1 MKKVTKDV
9 YLREFEAMSYRQRFY
24 YLWNNELSVR
34 FPDININPL
43 KWCLL
48 DVLKLCYVPVLYLV
62 LVPMLTLLCANEA
75 RRLKFRY
82 VDSKDKNCTY
92 VRNAKMLEANK

>member
-1 MKKVTKDV
+1 MKKVIRDV
-9 YLREFEAMSYRQRFY
+9 YLSEFQKMSYKQRFY
-24 YLWNNELSVR
+24 YLWNNELNVR

-48 DVLKLCYVPVLYLV
+48 DAIKVCYVPVLYFIF
-62 LVPMLTLLCANEA
+62 VPMLALICANEA

-82 VDSKDKNCTY
+82 VDSEDKNCTY
-92 VRNAKMLEANK
+92 ISNAKVLQQNK